1 MLMLG
6 SNSYLGLTTHPK
18 VKEAAIEAIK
28 KYGSGCAGS
37 RFLNG
42 TLDIHL
48 KLEEK
53 LAQLVG
59 KEAAIAYPTG
69 YQANVGCI
77 SAMVNKDEFMITD
90 KYDHASIIDGC
101 LLSQGTMI
109 RFNHNDMASLE
120 RALQKVKD
128 KNCLIIVDGIFS
140 MEGDIANLPEID
152 RLAKKYGAAV
162 MVDEAHSIG
171 VLGDKGAGAVA
182 HFGLTKETDLIMGT
196 FSKSLAS
203 VGGFIAADEVLIH
216 YLKHKSRALIFSA
229 SLPPASTASVLAA
242 IKIMEEEPERI
253 ERLWEITNYM
263 LNEFKAMGYDTGT
276 SCTPVIPLHVGS
288 MEVAFKLWKR
298 LGEEGV
304 FINPVVPPAVPP
316 NSCLIRCSFMATHT
330 NEQLDFALEKFRQLG
345 KEIGVI

>member
-1 MLMLG
+1 MLG

-18 VKEAAIEAIK
+18 VKAAAIEAIK

-109 RFNHNDMASLE
+109 RFNHNDMVSE
-120 RALQKVKD
+120 RSHKKLRVR
-128 KNCLIIVDGIFS
+128 
-140 MEGDIANLPEID
+140 IA
-152 RLAKKYGAAV
+152 
-162 MVDEAHSIG
+162 
-171 VLGDKGAGAVA
+171 
-182 HFGLTKETDLIMGT
+182 
-196 FSKSLAS
+196 
-203 VGGFIAADEVLIH
+203 
-216 YLKHKSRALIFSA
+216 
-229 SLPPASTASVLAA
+229 
-242 IKIMEEEPERI
+242 
-253 ERLWEITNYM
+253 
-263 LNEFKAMGYDTGT
+263 
-276 SCTPVIPLHVGS
+276 
-288 MEVAFKLWKR
+288 
-298 LGEEGV
+298 
-304 FINPVVPPAVPP
+304 
-316 NSCLIRCSFMATHT
+316 
-330 NEQLDFALEKFRQLG
+330 
-345 KEIGVI
+345 